1 MRTASDAAALRCFLQ
16 NVHVDEQVDV
26 RNVLGEHI
34 QPAYLP
40 LRASDRS
47 SANLGTP
54 DDHRFNLLYFRAVP
68 RARSAG
74 YFSALSFIFSATAGP
89 MSIPKRSE
97 MAAR

>member
-1 MRTASDAAALRCFLQ
+1 MRTACDAAALRCFLQ
-16 NVHVDEQVDV
+16 NVRVDEQVDV

-68 RARSAG
+68 PRQISRVLLGIELHLFGHRRADVDA
-74 YFSALSFIFSATAGP
+74 
-89 MSIPKRSE
+89 
-97 MAAR
+97 